1 MHIHSES
8 LIEVLEGKK
17 RLSSGINFKEL
28 PKLTTKENGQDFSG
42 TLTLNQRPKGFGV
55 TVLRDEKGL
64 HSDSNFTLFPIDAIN
79 LSSID
84 GTIVPEVK
92 INLATEHP
100 YFNFHAG
107 LGTNKQLKNSKN
119 ALITLPFS
127 FLQKNANCVHNGIM
141 LAVYDGENILNT
153 VFQISSE
160 TCAYYKFDY
169 IALHEAK
176 LKQDESIKPITENL
190 DSAEAKITPINA
202 LYGSYDIKT
211 KVFADSDNFIA
222 ENVSLYGL
230 IDKNI
235 HYSSVCQTRKGP
247 YPLCDQMLLPSY
259 SLAKSLAG
267 TLGLSLVENNYS
279 NVSKLP
285 VAEMVEECNGKK
297 WQDVSLEDL
306 SDMATGNFI
315 NPTFDLDEAGLK
327 QTGFVFDKLTDA
339 EKINLA
345 CSVYPRKS
353 KPGTRFVYHTSDT
366 YILGKALNE
375 FLANNTETEDY
386 YAELLSPFL
395 KNLGMSYAIEDSLR
409 TEDEIKQPYTG
420 WGMYLLRGD
429 LQKLSTFIHEQK
441 EDQSEK
447 FSFLKDALKK
457 PNDALIAIPGANIFY
472 NNGFW
477 LRKYNK
483 GTFGC
488 KEDTW
493 VPFMSGFGGI
503 TLAFLPN
510 NMTYYYFSDGYTFA
524 WDSAVFAANEI
535 KPFCTTN

>member
-1 MHIHSES
+1 
-8 LIEVLEGKK
+8 
-17 RLSSGINFKEL
+17 
-28 PKLTTKENGQDFSG
+28 
-42 TLTLNQRPKGFGV
+42 
-55 TVLRDEKGL
+55 
-64 HSDSNFTLFPIDAIN
+64 
-79 LSSID
+79 
-84 GTIVPEVK
+84 
-92 INLATEHP
+92 
-100 YFNFHAG
+100 
-107 LGTNKQLKNSKN
+107 
-119 ALITLPFS
+119 
-127 FLQKNANCVHNGIM
+127 
-141 LAVYDGENILNT
+141 
-153 VFQISSE
+153 
-160 TCAYYKFDY
+160 
-169 IALHEAK
+169 
-176 LKQDESIKPITENL
+176 
-190 DSAEAKITPINA
+190 
-202 LYGSYDIKT
+202 
-211 KVFADSDNFIA
+211 
-222 ENVSLYGL
+222 
-230 IDKNI
+230 
-235 HYSSVCQTRKGP
+235 
-247 YPLCDQMLLPSY
+247 MLLPSY

-375 FLANNTETEDY
+375 FLAKNAETEDY

>member
-1 MHIHSES
+1 MHIHSEG

-17 RLSSGINFKEL
+17 RLSSSINFKEL

-55 TVLRDEKGL
+55 TVLRDEKRL
-64 HSDSNFTLFPIDAIN
+64 HSNSNFTLFPIDAIN

-141 LAVYDGENILNT
+141 LAVYDGEQILNT

-222 ENVSLYGL
+222 ENVSLYGF

-235 HYSSVCQTRKGP
+235 HYSSACQTRKGP

-375 FLANNTETEDY
+375 FLAKNAETEDY

-395 KNLGMSYAIEDSLR
+395 KNLGMSYAI
-409 TEDEIKQPYTG
+409 
-420 WGMYLLRGD
+420 
-429 LQKLSTFIHEQK
+429 
-441 EDQSEK
+441 
-447 FSFLKDALKK
+447 
-457 PNDALIAIPGANIFY
+457 
-472 NNGFW
+472 
-477 LRKYNK
+477 
-483 GTFGC
+483 
-488 KEDTW
+488 
-493 VPFMSGFGGI
+493 
-503 TLAFLPN
+503 
-510 NMTYYYFSDGYTFA
+510 
-524 WDSAVFAANEI
+524 
-535 KPFCTTN
+535 